1 MELIMDE
8 LKIEHLKGLSVI
20 SITKYLMN
28 KFNLSHEEAYKKLLT
43 SETYKILMNSESGL
57 YLESDEYL
65 LKAIDL
71 EFSGGREKLYSYL
84 VDN

>member
-28 KFNLSHEEAYKKLLT
+28 KFNLFHEEAYKKLLT
-43 SETYKILMNSESGL
+43 S
-57 YLESDEYL
+57 
-65 LKAIDL
+65 
-71 EFSGGREKLYSYL
+71 
-84 VDN
+84 